1 MPRPD
6 KKINSGR
13 LDGQVSPARTSAWTK
28 YGEAETVEGRVES
41 PSTFE
46 IVVDDITVTQSLDE
60 LDSKY
65 TTRGTAAHGVG
76 LPEETLKKPRV
87 EFVREWVIDRTVED
101 RTYRR
106 VDKLVMV
113 ELEG

>member
-6 KKINSGR
+6 KEINPGR
-13 LDGQVSPARTSAWTK
+13 LDGPISPARSSAWTK
-28 YGEAETVEGRVES
+28 YGEVERADSRVET
-41 PSTFE
+41 PDTIE
-46 IVVDDITVTQSLDE
+46 IVVDDITVTQSSDD

-65 TTRGTAAHGVG
+65 TTRGSSAHGIG

-87 EFVREWVIDRTVED
+87 EYVREWVIDRTVED

>member
-6 KKINSGR
+6 KEINPGR
-13 LDGQVSPARTSAWTK
+13 LDGPISPARSSAWTK
-28 YGEAETVEGRVES
+28 YGEAETADSRVES
-41 PSTFE
+41 PNTIE
-46 IVVDDITVTQSLDE
+46 IVVDDITVTQSSDE

-65 TTRGTAAHGVG
+65 TTRGTSAHGIG
-76 LPEETLKKPRV
+76 LPEEMLKKPRV
-87 EFVREWVIDRTVED
+87 EYVREWVIDRTVEG

>member
-13 LDGQVSPARTSAWTK
+13 IDGPVSPARSSAWTK
-28 YGEAETVEGRVES
+28 YGEAETVGDRVES

-46 IVVDDITVTQSLDE
+46 IVVDDITVTQSSDE

-65 TTRGTAAHGVG
+65 TTRGTSAHGVG
-76 LPEETLKKPRV
+76 LPHEMLKTPRV
-87 EFVREWVIDRTVED
+87 EYVREWVIDRTVEG

-113 ELEG
+113 ELES